1 MDQLKLQRKKELQ
14 ASVRFRSPE
23 PVFRASTDK
32 SDSDGACARTTLTGR
47 SGRGNGD
54 EGMWDGAGSTER
66 APEKKGRGSTGRKT
80 VEAHGK
86 VSVLSCT
93 AARPPISLL
102 LFLSSTQSSLFPP
115 SPLPLLPP
123 SPRLSL
129 SRASSTISQARGKG
143 SVLSHRSS
151 PSSPSFASLV
161 RYRSAGANRYVK
173 AVMLRGSAARAAF
186 SWCPGGGCRYRLV
199 GDGSSNGSEGGG
211 GGALFDAL
219 CLGGLVHL
227 GGLLRREGQ
236 RLLRQDVLACTE

>member
-54 EGMWDGAGSTER
+54 EGMWDRAGSTER
-66 APEKKGRGSTGRKT
+66 APEKKGRGSTGRKI

-129 SRASSTISQARGKG
+129 SLSPPLLSPKHVGKAASCRT
-143 SVLSHRSS
+143 
-151 PSSPSFASLV
+151 
-161 RYRSAGANRYVK
+161 
-173 AVMLRGSAARAAF
+173 AARRARRPSRAWSGTAA
-186 SWCPGGGCRYRLV
+186 PGRTG
-199 GDGSSNGSEGGG
+199 
-211 GGALFDAL
+211 
-219 CLGGLVHL
+219 
-227 GGLLRREGQ
+227 
-236 RLLRQDVLACTE
+236 T